1 MMTDDALIIDQRFGL
16 GARAAA
22 TTPSNS
28 VSQALLDEFGRYQA
42 LPPLWQQYQ
51 QTLPSI
57 EQEMQEMRMINQA
70 GSPEDKLQLRRQM
83 RNEARDNYTEAVQVR
98 AQVAQQTDTPFV
110 ERLVHF
116 WSNHFAISAQ
126 KSQVTQLAGLFELQ
140 AIRPFVLGTFK
151 DMLFAVEKHPAM
163 LIYLDQQQSRG
174 PQSEAVQ
181 RQMRR
186 QPDKKSGLNE
196 NLAREILE
204 LHTLGVRSGYSQQDV
219 TEFARAL
226 TGWTVPGPKLTGE
239 TDARYPGFVFNER
252 VHEPDVRQLL
262 GKTYAQ
268 PGVQQAEA
276 ILTDLAAA
284 PATATHVAT
293 KLACHFAGDQPPP
306 TLINRLRDT
315 YLQTGGQLP
324 ALYRVLME
332 APECRVP
339 TPVKF
344 KTPWEW
350 LISSVRALDIDLSHV
365 RVSQVMTQ
373 LGQPIWK
380 PGSPAGYDDVAES
393 WLASNALLRRVEYAQ
408 RLASLTKLSMP
419 PAVLAN
425 TVLRGRL
432 SQETLQQ
439 VSRAESAHTG
449 FALLLVSP
457 EFLRR

>member
-1 MMTDDALIIDQRFGL
+1 MADDIWMIEQHFGL
-16 GARAAA
+16 GARADALA
-22 TTPSNS
+22 LSTSAS
-28 VSQALLDEFGRYQA
+28 RALLDEFSRYQA

-51 QTLPSI
+51 QTLPSL
-57 EQEMQEMRMINQA
+57 EQEMQERRMINQA
-70 GSPEDKLQLRRQM
+70 ATPDDKMQLRQQM
-83 RNEARDNYTEAVQVR
+83 RKEAKDSYTDAVQVR

-116 WSNHFAISAQ
+116 WANHFAISAQ
-126 KSQVTQLAGLFELQ
+126 KSEVTQAAGLFELQ

-163 LIYLDQQQSRG
+163 LFYLDQQQSRG
-174 PQSEAVQ
+174 PESEAVQ

-186 QPDKKSGLNE
+186 QPDKKAGLNE

-226 TGWTVPGPKLTGE
+226 TGWTIPNPKLTGE
-239 TDARYPGFVFNER
+239 TDARYPGFMFNPR
-252 VHEPDVRQLL
+252 VHEPGSRQLL

-268 PGVQQAEA
+268 DGVQQAEA
-276 ILTDLAAA
+276 ILSDLATS
-284 PATATHVAT
+284 PATATHLAT

-306 TLINRLRDT
+306 ALVNRLRDA
-315 YLQTGGQLP
+315 YLETGGQLT
-324 ALYRVLME
+324 ALYRLLIA
-332 APECRVP
+332 APECRLP
-339 TPVKF
+339 SALKF

-350 LISSVRALDIDLSHV
+350 LISSVRALDIDLSQV

-380 PGSPAGYDDVAES
+380 PDSPAGYDDVADS

-408 RLASLTKLSMP
+408 RLATLTKLSLP
-419 PAVLAN
+419 PATLAN

-439 VSRAESAHTG
+439 ISRAESAHTG
-449 FALLLVSP
+449 FALLVVSP

>member
-1 MMTDDALIIDQRFGL
+1 MLSEEYLVYQRFGL
-16 GARAAA
+16 GTRPDASPLSGSASR
-22 TTPSNS
+22 
-28 VSQALLDEFGRYQA
+28 ALLDQLDRYQPA
-42 LPPLWQQYQ
+42 PPAWQQYQ
-51 QTLPSI
+51 QTLPSVT
-57 EQEMQEMRMINQA
+57 QEMQEMRRISQA
-70 GSPEDKLQLRRQM
+70 DSAEDKMQLRRQM
-83 RNEARDNYTEAVQVR
+83 RNEARDSYTDAVQVR

-116 WSNHFAISAQ
+116 WANHFAISAQ
-126 KSQVTQLAGLFELQ
+126 KPLVTQSAGLFELQ
-140 AIRPFVLGTFK
+140 AIRPHVLGSFK

-181 RQMRR
+181 RQLRR
-186 QPDKKSGLNE
+186 QPDKKTGLNE

-226 TGWTVPGPKLTGE
+226 TGWTVQAPKQAGE
-239 TDARYPGFVFNER
+239 TDARYPGFVFNPR
-252 VHEPDVRQLL
+252 VHEPGSRQLL
-262 GKTYAQ
+262 GKTYG
-268 PGVQQAEA
+268 PTGVQQAEA
-276 ILTDLAAA
+276 ILNDLAAS
-284 PATATHVAT
+284 PATATHLAT

-306 TLINRLRDT
+306 ALISRLRDT
-315 YLQTGGQLP
+315 YVQSGGQLQ
-324 ALYRVLME
+324 ALYRVLIE

-339 TPVKF
+339 APVKF

-350 LISSVRALDIDLSHV
+350 LISSVRALDIDLAHV

-380 PGSPAGYDDVAES
+380 PDSPAGYDDIAES

-408 RLASLTKLSMP
+408 RLAALTRLSMP
-419 PAVLAN
+419 PATLAN
-425 TVLRGRL
+425 TVLRGTV

-439 VSRAESAHTG
+439 IRRAESAHTG